1 MNNESVIHTK
11 KLINETTE
19 RNFTVSILIHG
30 SGGSRPSD
38 KGGAGHPDSEIRG
51 GGGFKK
57 FFSQF
62 GLKLRGTPSS
72 GSATACLLKTERR
85 QQLRQ
90 STA

>member
-38 KGGAGHPDSEIRG
+38 KGEAGHPDPEIGGG

-57 FFSQF
+57 SFSRLLGPQF
-62 GLKLRGTPSS
+62 GLKISGAPSS

-85 QQLRQ
+85 
-90 STA
+90 

>member
-51 GGGFKK
+51 GGRIQKI
-57 FFSQF
+57 FFSVWSKTK
-62 GLKLRGTPSS
+62 GDS
-72 GSATACLLKTERR
+72 LLWIRHCVSTEN
-85 QQLRQ
+85 
-90 STA
+90 